1 MALPRRSASAS
12 PPNRP
17 AACIADFPRSKPR
30 GFMWAV
36 FAGSERILGRGWRVC
51 RNLLLTL
58 QSNLIMDTV
67 AANIDSLEVLLPPAE
82 AAPVVVYP
90 LLDTATVDG
99 LPVVDFSAATDT
111 VATTVERESWTCGLE
126 PAVRHSA
133 EANRSGLLAAI
144 AFFCLVMVFNFKHL
158 RRVCGHYIETL
169 TRPRTGRTNLFDEH
183 PASESRLT
191 LLLLAQFGVCAGIL
205 LSEGLVHA
213 YALQSATNLSMTAVV
228 ALMVGYV
235 LLQAVVYS
243 ITGYTFGGR
252 SAMRRWMASFSA
264 VHSLMG
270 AVAIIPMA
278 LAVFYP
284 QAVGGVCT
292 ASAVLYLIGRIV
304 FIFRGFKIFY
314 DKFLSCF
321 YFILYLCTLEI
332 IPLFLVYKCAL
343 ILTVKAL

>member
-1 MALPRRSASAS
+1 
-12 PPNRP
+12 
-17 AACIADFPRSKPR
+17 
-30 GFMWAV
+30 
-36 FAGSERILGRGWRVC
+36 
-51 RNLLLTL
+51 
-58 QSNLIMDTV
+58 MDTV

-82 AAPVVVYP
+82 ASPVVAYP
-90 LLDTATVDG
+90 QLDTATVG
-99 LPVVDFSAATDT
+99 ELPVVDFSAAADT
-111 VATTVERESWTCGLE
+111 VATAVERESWTCGLE

-158 RRVCGHYIETL
+158 RRVCGHYMEAL

-183 PASESRLT
+183 PASETRLT
-191 LLLLAQFGVCAGIL
+191 LLLMAQFAVCAGIL
-205 LSEGLVHA
+205 LCEGLVHA
-213 YALQSATNLSMTAVV
+213 NSLPSATNLSMTAVV
-228 ALMVGYV
+228 ALVVGYV
-235 LLQAVVYS
+235 VLQAVVYS

-252 SAMRRWMASFSA
+252 EVMRRWMASFSA

-270 AVAIIPMA
+270 VVAIVPMA

-292 ASAVLYLIGRIV
+292 ASAVLYVLGRIV

-314 DKFLSCF
+314 DKILSCF

-332 IPLFLVYKCAL
+332 IPLFLVYKYAL
-343 ILTVKAL
+343 VLTAKAL

>member
-1 MALPRRSASAS
+1 
-12 PPNRP
+12 
-17 AACIADFPRSKPR
+17 
-30 GFMWAV
+30 
-36 FAGSERILGRGWRVC
+36 
-51 RNLLLTL
+51 
-58 QSNLIMDTV
+58 MDTV

-82 AAPVVVYP
+82 AASAVAYP
-90 LLDTATVDG
+90 QLDTATVG
-99 LPVVDFSAATDT
+99 ELPVVDFSAAADT
-111 VATTVERESWTCGLE
+111 VATAVERESWTCGLE

-158 RRVCGHYIETL
+158 RRVCGHYMEAL

-183 PASESRLT
+183 PASETRLT
-191 LLLLAQFGVCAGIL
+191 LLLMAQFAVCAGIL
-205 LSEGLVHA
+205 LCEGLVHA
-213 YALQSATNLSMTAVV
+213 NSLPSATNLSMKAVV
-228 ALMVGYV
+228 ALVVGYV
-235 LLQAVVYS
+235 VLQAVVYS

-252 SAMRRWMASFSA
+252 DVMRRWMASFSA

-270 AVAIIPMA
+270 VVAIVPMA

-292 ASAVLYLIGRIV
+292 ASAVLYVLGRIV

-314 DKFLSCF
+314 DKILSCF

-332 IPLFLVYKCAL
+332 IPLFLVYKYAL
-343 ILTVKAL
+343 VLTAKAL